1 MIRKPRVLLADDH
14 TIVLEGLKG
23 LLEPEFELVGAVND
37 GEALLKAAAETRP
50 DVIVFDI
57 SMPGLNGIQAARELK
72 KTNPEAKLLALTM
85 HAEMS
90 FVKETL
96 RAGASGYLLKQS
108 AASELATAIHEV
120 LEGRCYMTPLIAK
133 DVVAT
138 ALKASAEPERTPG
151 FLTERQL
158 EVLRLVADGH
168 SLKEIAY
175 LLKISIK
182 TVEFHKYRIMDELKI
197 RTTAEL
203 TAYAIRHGLTP
214 S

>member
-1 MIRKPRVLLADDH
+1 MRKPRVLLADDH

-23 LLEPEFELVGAVND
+23 LLEPEFELVGAVTD
-37 GEALLKAAAETRP
+37 GEALLKAAVETRP
-50 DVIVFDI
+50 DVILFDI
-57 SMPGLNGIQAARELK
+57 SMPLLNGIQAARELR

-85 HAEMS
+85 HAETS
-90 FVKETL
+90 FVKEAL

-108 AASELATAIHEV
+108 AATELSTAIHEV
-120 LEGRCYMTPLIAK
+120 MAGRRYLTPLIAK

-138 ALKASAEPERTPG
+138 ALKASAEPEKTPG
-151 FLTERQL
+151 HLTERQL
-158 EVLRLVADGH
+158 DVLRLVADGH